1 MTSAATIA
9 ISLGMNDSVISL
21 ICVAACRID
30 TTRPTTSAASSS
42 GADNISM
49 TYNACCPM
57 VITLCG
63 VMGSDLVR
71 GDKRADQQVPAVRKD
86 EQHQLERQRDQH
98 RRQHHHPHR
107 HQHAR

>member
-30 TTRPTTSAASSS
+30 TTRPTTSAASSR
-42 GADNISM
+42 GADNTSM
-49 TYNACCPM
+49 TYSACCPM

-63 VMGSDLVR
+63 VILRTLKSGSFV
-71 GDKRADQQVPAVRKD
+71 AAHCAAQ
-86 EQHQLERQRDQH
+86 
-98 RRQHHHPHR
+98 
-107 HQHAR
+107 ARTPLPLGEGAGGVGELREHLLIGA